1 MVKNRNLLILAA
13 VLVVLLGINVFQKM
27 SHKKNTS
34 RSATEVLIAG
44 TLSAEEL
51 GSITIA
57 HGTDTKVVMTP
68 GPTGWI
74 VESAFNSP
82 ANQQR
87 IEGLLRSLSDLSGEY
102 RAENADVLA
111 DFGLDET
118 SALTVRGFTT
128 GGDVAFAISIGG
140 KPEGANGNF
149 VRKPDS
155 NRVYLTEANLLS
167 ALGLYQGTGEPQST
181 HFVDLHCVKE
191 DRLAVDRIILND
203 GGSIVEMAKEFAMTE
218 VAPDDTTGAV
228 PEIDRATWEWK
239 LVQPRAAALAKT
251 KADGVMGALISI
263 RAVDVDDP
271 GLVPADY
278 GLADVFRTATMVF
291 EDGSQKT
298 IEFGASRPAEGDK
311 QAGTWIRISGERSIW
326 VVTDYTVTNIFKTV
340 EDLLPE

>member
-1 MVKNRNLLILAA
+1 MVKNRNLMILAA
-13 VLVVLLGINVFQKM
+13 VLVVLLAINVFQKM
-27 SHKKNTS
+27 SHDKSTS

-51 GSITIA
+51 GSITIDF
-57 HGTDTKVVMTP
+57 GPDTKVVMTS

-74 VESAFNSP
+74 VDSAFNSP

-111 DFGLDET
+111 DFGLDES
-118 SALTVRGFTT
+118 SALTVRGFTPD
-128 GGDVAFAISIGG
+128 GDVAFEISVGSQ
-140 KPEGANGNF
+140 PERSNGNF

-155 NRVYLTEANLLS
+155 NRVFLTEANLLS
-167 ALGLYQGTGEPQST
+167 ALGLYQGPGEPTST
-181 HFVDLHCVKE
+181 HFVDLHCVQE

-203 GGSIVEMAKEFAMTE
+203 AGSIVEMAKEFAMTE
-218 VAPDDTTGAV
+218 VAPDDTTGAI
-228 PEIDRATWEWK
+228 PEIDRTTWEWK
-239 LVQPRAAALAKT
+239 LVQPRATPLAKT

-298 IEFGASRPAEGDK
+298 IEFGASRPAEGDQ
-311 QAGTWIRISGERSIW
+311 QAGTWMRVGGERSIW
-326 VVTDYTVTNIFKTV
+326 VVTDYTVTNIFKAI